1 MGKISK
7 EVYSPS
13 EDSWLLEECILKENL
28 VGKKCL
34 DLGSGSGIQSVALF
48 KAGASEVL
56 SVDINPLAL
65 IETKKKVN
73 DFLSKQKK
81 NNKTQIPGHSP
92 KYRGARKS
100 NLFSAV
106 KEKFDFI
113 VFNPPYVPSDE
124 IKWVD
129 LDGGEKGRVIIDKFL
144 PQVKKYLNKQGV
156 LLLLLSSLNKPN
168 EVSSILK
175 KEGFSVKVIAK
186 KKLFFE
192 ELVVLRVVKN

>member
-73 DFLSKQKK
+73 SFLNGQKK
-81 NNKTQIPGHSP
+81 NNKTQIPGHTQ
-92 KYRGARKS
+92 KYIGARKS
-100 NLFSAV
+100 NLFSSV

-113 VFNPPYVPSDE
+113 VFNPPYVPSEE

-144 PQVKKYLNKQGV
+144 PEVKKHLKRKGV

-175 KEGFSVKVIAK
+175 KDGFSVKVISK

-192 ELVVLRVVKN
+192 ELVVLHCVLV